1 MCGVCVRCVCV
12 CTCAHLCAD
21 GGHVPPGLTASIPAE
36 SSRAALVPVSDF
48 SLSPPPPLTLGCRD
62 AALSLTITLF

>member
-1 MCGVCVRCVCV
+1 M
-12 CTCAHLCAD
+12 
-21 GGHVPPGLTASIPAE
+21 PPGLTASIPAE